1 MSRSKHA
8 KKASQIGDGQTSC
21 KALAPAPTM
30 ALKEQKIGGE
40 VQKTDRAELIA
51 QCEESLG
58 TITGVKSGKLAL
70 RLVSQVAM
78 QLSNSEDGGGMIA
91 AAAVLAELK
100 PANLTE
106 AMLATQ
112 MIGVHEAALVFLR
125 NATADGQTAEGR
137 DANTHRAVRLMR
149 LFIEQLAAMAK
160 SKGKTGQQKVV
171 VEHVHVNAGGQAIVG
186 AVTTPGGQ
194 GEGGEPW

>member
-1 MSRSKHA
+1 MNKSKNTKRKNRHFLVPV
-8 KKASQIGDGQTSC
+8 ASAVPQET
-21 KALAPAPTM
+21 KPAT
-30 ALKEQKIGGE
+30 E
-40 VQKTDRAELIA
+40 VQKSDRAELIA
-51 QCEESLG
+51 EVEESLCNM
-58 TITGVKSGKLAL
+58 TGVKSGKLAL
-70 RLVSQVAM
+70 RLVSRVAAM

-112 MIGVHEAALVFLR
+112 MIGVHEAALIFLR
-125 NATADGQTAEGR
+125 SATADGQTAEGR
-137 DANTHRAVRLMR
+137 DTNTHRAVRLMR

-194 GEGGEPW
+194 GEGGNHGK

>member
-1 MSRSKHA
+1 MNKSKNTKRKNRHA
-8 KKASQIGDGQTSC
+8 VVPVASAVPQET
-21 KALAPAPTM
+21 KPAT
-30 ALKEQKIGGE
+30 E

-78 QLSNSEDGGGMIA
+78 QFSGSDNFERLSAAMEMI
-91 AAAVLAELK
+91 AELK
-100 PANLTE
+100 PDNITE
-106 AMLATQ
+106 AMLASQ
-112 MIGVHEAALVFLR
+112 MIAVHETALVFLR

-137 DANTHRAVRLMR
+137 DAHTHRAVRLKR
-149 LFIEQLAAMAK
+149 LFIEQLEAMAK
-160 SKGKTGQQKVV
+160 LKGKTGQQKVV

-186 AVTTPGGQ
+186 AVTTAPKGH
-194 GEGGEPW
+194 GEGGNNDR